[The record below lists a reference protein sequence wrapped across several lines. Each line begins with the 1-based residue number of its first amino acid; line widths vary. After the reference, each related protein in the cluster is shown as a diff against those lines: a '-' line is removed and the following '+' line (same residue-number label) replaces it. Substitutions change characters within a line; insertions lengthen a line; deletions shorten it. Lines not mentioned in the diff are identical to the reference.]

1 MQSLQVTGK
10 QSAPL
15 ALSAFR
21 EPQIM
26 SNPFDEEALAK
37 RYENWY
43 AGRGRHADRLEKH
56 LLARLLAKFSGA
68 NTVLEVGCGTGHF
81 TRWLA
86 EQGFRIVGLDVSPAM
101 LAEATKRNGV
111 PYVVGDALALPF
123 ADRSFDIVALITTL
137 EFVANPQRALS
148 EAVRVARLGLLL
160 GVLNRYSLLAVKS
173 KISAKPPW
181 SEARFFSPGNL
192 VRSLQ
197 DVAGTRLARIQ
208 WRTTLWPVPGLRSLP
223 LPWGGFIGMAV
234 QLR

>member
-1 MQSLQVTGK
+1 
-10 QSAPL
+10 
-15 ALSAFR
+15 
-21 EPQIM
+21 M
-26 SNPFDEEALAK
+26 SNPFDDEALAK
-37 RYENWY
+37 RYEDWY
-43 AGRGRHADRLEKH
+43 ASRGRRADRLEKQ
-56 LLARLLAKFSGA
+56 LLARLLANFSGA
-68 NTVLEVGCGTGHF
+68 KTVLEVGCGTGHF

-86 EQGFRIVGLDVSPAM
+86 DQGLRAVGLDISPAM

-123 ADRSFDIVALITTL
+123 ADGSFDIVAFITTL

-160 GVLNRYSLLAVKS
+160 GVLNKHSLLAVKR

-181 SEARFFSPGNL
+181 SEARFFSPGEL

-197 DVAGTRLARIQ
+197 DVAGTRLARIL

-223 LPWGGFIGMAV
+223 LPWGAFIGMAV